1 MLVSRKNSR
10 TKICSPALNKNY
22 KDMEE
27 YYRYRGFNLIEVHEL
42 LGNLG
47 FKYTTYKNLNIKVN
61 KSEKSKALLSINTFN
76 DKNFINWKKKWEK
89 RLLKNNSTH
98 QKSFE
103 LMRKHNPLV
112 IPRNHKI
119 EETLKAAEKGDFK
132 PTNKILKVLENPYSE
147 QKEMADFQSPSISKE
162 KYQTFCGT

>member
-1 MLVSRKNSR
+1 MMVYNLSYGSGFEYYYIRQGFMLVSRKNSR

-76 DKNFINWKKKWEK
+76 DKIQ
-89 RLLKNNSTH
+89 KN
-98 QKSFE
+98 
-103 LMRKHNPLV
+103 
-112 IPRNHKI
+112 
-119 EETLKAAEKGDFK
+119 EEW
-132 PTNKILKVLENPYSE
+132 
-147 QKEMADFQSPSISKE
+147 
-162 KYQTFCGT
+162 